1 MQIGLNIDSIKCEL
15 KSDSNKIARIFTEA
29 QSDTRNI
36 ETIELND
43 FPDQEDEDFFIID
56 EHSTGTETFR
66 LN

>member
-1 MQIGLNIDSIKCEL
+1 MQIGFNIDSIKCEL
-15 KSDSNKIARIFTEA
+15 QHDTKKIARTLTEP
-29 QSDTRNI
+29 QSVIRNN

-56 EHSTGTETFR
+56 EHCPATEAFK